1 MGLKRK
7 QFVLETIHAMR
18 ACRKFAIAGRARRT
32 AEELDRGQPCLV
44 YEQPRNQKLMQ
55 IRTVAILPVT
65 LAVAISLCAGPL
77 AAHEVYAPSV
87 TPAIYLVNFLL
98 LYMANPD
105 LAAYM
110 PAYKAAIPQS
120 VVDCLEQNPTGTGCP
135 YADYRQYFENPH
147 GGGDRNRE
155 CFWPDVC
162 QENARWA
169 RLAPRKF
176 RQAGAINEPLGRRR
190 ADQLAHLLGM
200 DASMILTNA
209 EYHCV
214 IGIPPRP
221 PDRET
226 IFRCIYNLTNSN
238 GNAAIPL
245 SSYGLNVTEQGNI
258 RSICA
263 PGSPCLEFN
272 ALFEGRLEEIFAEC
286 GCLDKFLR
294 VVAETPLLQLIE
306 DANPCQE
313 SGEPACL
320 IETTCAGC
328 GP

>member
-1 MGLKRK
+1 
-7 QFVLETIHAMR
+7 
-18 ACRKFAIAGRARRT
+18 
-32 AEELDRGQPCLV
+32 
-44 YEQPRNQKLMQ
+44 MQ
-55 IRTVAILPVT
+55 TRTVVSLTVT
-65 LAVAISLCAGPL
+65 LAIAVFLSAGPL
-77 AAHEVYAPSV
+77 AAQPLEASRSHDVDNEVYAPSV
-87 TPAIYLVNFLL
+87 TAAVYLVNFLL

-110 PAYKAAIPQS
+110 PAYRAPIPQP
-120 VVDCLEQNPTGTGCP
+120 VVDCLEQNPTGCP
-135 YADYRQYFENPH
+135 YAQYRRYFDEQAF
-147 GGGDRNRE
+147 DDRE

-162 QENARWA
+162 QENGRWS
-169 RLAPRKF
+169 RLAPRKV
-176 RQAGAINEPLGRRR
+176 RQPEQINEPLGRRR

-200 DASMILTNA
+200 DAGMIFTDL

-245 SSYGLNVTEQGNI
+245 SSYGLNVTEQGDV

-272 ALFEGRLEEIFAEC
+272 KLFGGPLEAIFAEC

-313 SGEPACL
+313 HGEPACL
-320 IETTCAGC
+320 IETTCAGN
-328 GP
+328 GH

>member
-1 MGLKRK
+1 MKGS
-7 QFVLETIHAMR
+7 
-18 ACRKFAIAGRARRT
+18 
-32 AEELDRGQPCLV
+32 
-44 YEQPRNQKLMQ
+44 MQ
-55 IRTVAILPVT
+55 TRTVAILTVT
-65 LAVAISLCAGPL
+65 LAIAVSPWAGPL
-77 AAHEVYAPSV
+77 AAQTSPTPTCAPNLFTIPQVFHGHEVANEVYAPSV
-87 TPAIYLVNFLL
+87 TAAVYLVNFLL

-110 PAYKAAIPQS
+110 PAYKAPIPQAI
-120 VVDCLEQNPTGTGCP
+120 VDCLEQNPMGCP
-135 YADYRQYFENPH
+135 YADYRRYFDEQVF
-147 GGGDRNRE
+147 DNRE

-169 RLAPRKF
+169 RLAPRKV
-176 RQAGAINEPLGRRR
+176 RQPEEINEPLGRPQ

-200 DASMILTNA
+200 DAGMILTDA
-209 EYHCV
+209 QYHCL

-245 SSYGLNVTEQGNI
+245 SSYGLNVTEQGDV
-258 RSICA
+258 RSVCA
-263 PGSPCLEFN
+263 PDAPCLDFN
-272 ALFEGRLEEIFAEC
+272 ALLGGPLEAIAAEC
-286 GCLDKFLR
+286 GFLDKFLR
-294 VVAETPLLQLIE
+294 VVAETPLLQFIE

-320 IETTCAGC
+320 IETTCAGN
-328 GP
+328 GH